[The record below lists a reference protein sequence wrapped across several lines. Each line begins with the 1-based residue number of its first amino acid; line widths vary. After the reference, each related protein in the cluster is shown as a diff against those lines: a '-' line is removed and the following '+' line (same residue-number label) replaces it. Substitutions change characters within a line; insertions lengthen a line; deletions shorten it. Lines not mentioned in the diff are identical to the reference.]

1 MAVRAQAQ
9 HLSET
14 YVHRYPINANNRQ
27 ISILINSESAV
38 VDYHT
43 KQFMEEY
50 MKQFIKIII
59 AALVLFS
66 SLSCS
71 LVKKTEDHSRTITVT
86 GRGVAEAEPDKASVV
101 VSVVTQ
107 EWVAKTAADRNSEI
121 MTRVRDALVASGVSA
136 NDITTTNYSIYRQES
151 WDGGRLSI
159 GRYRVRNEMK
169 IVIHNT
175 ALASDVV
182 DTAISAG
189 ASELISL
196 TFTVADDTALVREAR
211 TKAVRQAQETASLL
225 AGASGCKIGE
235 ALTITEERDAG
246 GINTRYYDA
255 AAVSSGG
262 IATPISSGK
271 IEVSSIVTITYALQ

>member
-1 MAVRAQAQ
+1 
-9 HLSET
+9 
-14 YVHRYPINANNRQ
+14 
-27 ISILINSESAV
+27 
-38 VDYHT
+38 
-43 KQFMEEY
+43 
-50 MKQFIKIII
+50 MKRFVKIII
-59 AALVLFS
+59 AAFVLFS

-71 LVKKTEDHSRTITVT
+71 LIKKAEGSSRTITVT
-86 GRGVAEAEPDKASVV
+86 GRGVVEAEPDKASVV

-121 MTRVRDALVASGVSA
+121 MTRVRDALVASGVNA

-169 IVIHNT
+169 IVVHNT
-175 ALASDVV
+175 ALVSGVI

-189 ASELISL
+189 ASELTSL

-211 TKAVRQAQETASLL
+211 MLAVRQAQETAALL

-235 ALTITEERDAG
+235 AITIIEKSDAG
-246 GINTRYYDA
+246 DISAGYYDA
-255 AAVSSGG
+255 PAAVRAK

-271 IEVSSIVTITYALQ
+271 IEVSSTVTITYALQ